1 MQEPHEDSEFVRHEP
16 CPGCGSSD
24 ALARYSDGHA
34 HCFAGCGHYE
44 RGDGTTSNVP
54 QATGSAPRLE
64 LIGECRAIVSRGINK
79 ETAEKF
85 GYRVGVYSGKPAHLA
100 YYLTDAR
107 TPIAAKVRFP
117 NKDFTF
123 IGTPKEAG
131 LYGQWLWREKGKMLV
146 ITEGEIDAL
155 TVSQLQSNKWP
166 VVSIP
171 TGADGAVKAIRKQL
185 AWVEG
190 FDKVI
195 FMFDMDEPGREAALE
210 CAQLLTP
217 GKAAIASLP
226 LKDANEM
233 LMAGRGSEV
242 ISAIWDAKDY
252 RPDGIVFG
260 SDITLDSLLAA
271 SSVGFEVPYPILN
284 QKLGGLRK
292 GELTLMTAGSGIG
305 KSTLA
310 REIAYHLHQA
320 HGLTIGNVYL
330 EESKEKTAQG
340 YIAIHNNVSLG
351 NLRRDKTIITPEAW
365 AKSLREVVHT
375 RMYFYDHFGSLD
387 SDNLLAKLR
396 FLAVSLECDFVI
408 LDHISIVV
416 SGQDGSGDERKD
428 IDRLMT
434 KLRSL
439 IEETGMGV
447 IAIVHLSKPD
457 GKAHEEGGRVTL
469 SHLRGSGSLKQLSDN
484 VLAMER
490 DQQDGEASD
499 VALIRLLKNREFG
512 DVGECDQITY
522 NKETGRLLEAPY
534 FDDET
539 SSPTPGGSSANHTDL
554 PF

>member
-1 MQEPHEDSEFVRHEP
+1 M
-16 CPGCGSSD
+16 
-24 ALARYSDGHA
+24 
-34 HCFAGCGHYE
+34 
-44 RGDGTTSNVP
+44 
-54 QATGSAPRLE
+54 
-64 LIGECRAIVSRGINK
+64 IGECRAIVSRGINQ

-85 GYRVGVYSGKPAHLA
+85 GYRVGTYSGRQAHLA
-100 YYLTDAR
+100 YYFTDER
-107 TPIAAKVRFP
+107 LPVAAKVRFP

-123 IGTPKEAG
+123 IGAPKEAG
-131 LYGQWLWREKGKMLV
+131 LYGQWLWREKGKKLV
-146 ITEGEIDAL
+146 IVEGEIDAL

-171 TGADGAVKAIRKQL
+171 TGADGAAKAIRKQL
-185 AWVEG
+185 DWVEG
-190 FDKVI
+190 FETVV
-195 FMFDMDEPGREAALE
+195 FMFDMDAPGRAAALE

-217 GKAAIASLP
+217 GKAYIASLP

-233 LMAGRGSEV
+233 LQAGRGAEV
-242 ISAIWDAKDY
+242 ISALWDAKAF

-271 SSVGFEVPYPILN
+271 SSVGYRLPYPILN
-284 QKLGGLRK
+284 EKLGGLRK